1 MNLNCL
7 QENLSHG
14 LGVVQR
20 AVATRTTLPITQ
32 HVLVSTD
39 GGRLKLS
46 ATNLEIAISTWVGA
60 EVIEEGAITVP
71 ARLLTDFVNSLNR
84 QTIEIKSTEA
94 GVGIELKGNQVHAT
108 VNGNDANEF
117 PPIPSIGEGVST
129 QVSPK
134 ALRDAIH
141 SVVFAA
147 ASEDSRPVLTGV
159 NVELS
164 EDKLTLAAADGFRL
178 AVTHCS
184 LTEPVSEQLSVIVPS
199 RTLSEVERLIEGDD
213 PISIVITPQRS
224 QILFKMKNTE
234 VVSQLIQGTFPNYS
248 QLIPESRD
256 TRVVVSLSE
265 LQRAT
270 KTAAIFAKDGS
281 GIVRL
286 QVELAGSGPSGKLVI
301 SSRAEEIG
309 DNEGEIQAEIEGA
322 PGRIAFNSRYLA
334 DVLNV
339 IAQEKVALE
348 ITTSSSPGLI
358 KASDDDNNIH
368 VVMPMFVSWGDS
380 DDPSEDE
387 NSEE

>member
-339 IAQEKVALE
+339 ISQEKVALE

-380 DDPSEDE
+380 EDPSEDE